1 MILNMNIEIKIFINT
16 DKKLHGNSNID
27 DSAKQRDHQ
36 CQFQD
41 ICLDKLSPLDWN
53 QSNAIV
59 KSLCREVWI
68 VIGFN
73 PRRKSWVSSA
83 YELILE

>member
-16 DKKLHGNSNID
+16 DKKLHCNSNID

-41 ICLDKLSPLDWN
+41 ICLDKLSPLD
-53 QSNAIV
+53 
-59 KSLCREVWI
+59 
-68 VIGFN
+68 
-73 PRRKSWVSSA
+73 
-83 YELILE
+83 